1 MVPVS
6 CRGVV
11 PWDASAILVNAAQLG
26 FCWGVALRGRFAVP
40 VYGFDIALR
49 NNKGAMGVKGS
60 HSELRDGIA
69 VVCPLP
75 ESLQL
80 RPGTTSHGNFKVFD
94 RRNEYDE
101 G

>member
-1 MVPVS
+1 
-6 CRGVV
+6 
-11 PWDASAILVNAAQLG
+11 
-26 FCWGVALRGRFAVP
+26 
-40 VYGFDIALR
+40 
-49 NNKGAMGVKGS
+49 MGVKGS